1 MIRRAIIEDAN
12 RIAEIHVF
20 GWRCAYRGIISDE
33 YLFGKASVWKRIAA
47 FENIIKLDSDE
58 IYVFDDDCVIKAFM
72 TIGNSRNEDRK
83 NDFELYGIYVEP
95 LLTGNG
101 IGTQMVEFCE
111 KIAIERKFGENI
123 LWVFK
128 DNKKA
133 RRFYEKLGYS
143 LDGREEYLEG
153 TSKNS

>member
-1 MIRRAIIEDAN
+1 
-12 RIAEIHVF
+12 
-20 GWRCAYRGIISDE
+20 
-33 YLFGKASVWKRIAA
+33 
-47 FENIIKLDSDE
+47 
-58 IYVFDDDCVIKAFM
+58 
-72 TIGNSRNEDRK
+72 
-83 NDFELYGIYVEP
+83 VEP